1 MSITSDGQEFKV
13 RVSDES
19 IGDDLESRMI
29 LGLTTEDTNVI
40 VIDGTLPRTRKEE
53 VALHELIHVADP
65 TLPEFMVRQLGI
77 KLYGILS
84 TNSIL
89 RPNWLERISDGLPT
103 SEEMER
109 VQAVNDEIKEAQEN
123 GMLFLRPNEADSNSI
138 ESSISGDRVPVTSP
152 RGTRVSLGPWFGNP
166 IESGSLQ
173 VHEST
178 GELNRV
184 AVYRAAT
191 YLITGAG
198 LGSKRLPLTREVIKL
213 FKEQLGESPP
223 PALSRLVRA
232 L

>member
-1 MSITSDGQEFKV
+1 MSITADGQEFKV
-13 RVSDES
+13 RVSDEA
-19 IGDDLESRMI
+19 IGEDLETRMI

-65 TLPEFMVRQLGI
+65 TMPEFLVRQLGV

-103 SEEMER
+103 SEEMDR

-123 GMLFLRPNEADSNSI
+123 GMLVMRSNDTSI
-138 ESSISGDRVPVTSP
+138 ESSITGDPVAVTSP
-152 RGTRVSLGPWFGNP
+152 RGTRVSMGPWFGNP
-166 IESGSLQ
+166 IEGGSLQ
-173 VHEST
+173 VHEDS

-184 AVYRAAT
+184 AVHKAAT
-191 YLITGAG
+191 YLLAGAG
-198 LGSKRLPLTREVIKL
+198 TGSNRISLTREVIKL
-213 FKEQLGESPP
+213 FKEQLGETPP